1 MRVSAPR
8 GFPGL
13 FTSAFGPKVMVM
25 HPGANSHDSF
35 MGVPTIDVQDRT
47 ITFEPQPNT
56 PAAPIYIPISDDRL
70 FTLDIGTFE
79 ILRKPERS
87 GQPWAWQKLTPH
99 PFGIGDVSFYGV
111 QPDGCILFSA
121 KRGVTFIFD
130 TKEYV
135 WKRYGDWVFPFTGRG
150 WTL

>member
-56 PAAPIYIPISDDRL
+56 PAAPIYIPVSDDRL
-70 FTLDIGTFE
+70 FALDIQHVRSLISATNQYQPN
-79 ILRKPERS
+79 LSAQKPTSER
-87 GQPWAWQKLTPH
+87 A
-99 PFGIGDVSFYGV
+99 
-111 QPDGCILFSA
+111 
-121 KRGVTFIFD
+121 
-130 TKEYV
+130 
-135 WKRYGDWVFPFTGRG
+135 DWHI
-150 WTL
+150 